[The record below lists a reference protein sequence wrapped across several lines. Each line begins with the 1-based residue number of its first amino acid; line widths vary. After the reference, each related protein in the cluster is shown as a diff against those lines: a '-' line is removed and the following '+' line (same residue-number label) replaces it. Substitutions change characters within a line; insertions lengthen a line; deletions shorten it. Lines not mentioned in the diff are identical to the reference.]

1 MTVPGGTNEIT
12 VVIRDLERRG
22 GVGFPYR
29 IVAEPLTPDFE
40 LQVNEAQVSIP
51 RGGTAAVGV
60 TVKRKGYT
68 GPITSRWPTRPP
80 A

>member
-29 IVAEPLTPDFE
+29 IVVEPL
-40 LQVNEAQVSIP
+40 IP
-51 RGGTAAVGV
+51 GFRARGQRIGGERTRGAG
-60 TVKRKGYT
+60 
-68 GPITSRWPTRPP
+68 RPP
-80 A
+80 SE